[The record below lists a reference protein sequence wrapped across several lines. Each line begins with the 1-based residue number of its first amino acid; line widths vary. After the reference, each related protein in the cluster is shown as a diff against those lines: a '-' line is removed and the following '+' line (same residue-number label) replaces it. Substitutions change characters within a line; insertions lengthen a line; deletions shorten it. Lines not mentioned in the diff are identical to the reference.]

1 MTFLCVLKIIQRKK
15 VFPTY
20 TKYSFLNVFFTTWF
34 YIVVKK
40 EKNMILNLYNYK
52 NIIDDEND
60 EITYS
65 FFFYLKRNL

>member
-15 VFPTY
+15 VFQTY